1 MIGRTGKLPL
11 RTARL
16 SDSGWMPHRRANS
29 SVVSVCLATRAVRST
44 R

>member
-1 MIGRTGKLPL
+1 MIGRTGELPL

-16 SDSGWMPHRRANS
+16 SDSGWIPHLLANS
-29 SVVSVCLATRAVRST
+29 SIVSVCLATRALRST